1 MIVNTFFA
9 FFQEFALPEP
19 VLPEKNHFF
28 EKICCQNKNDM
39 IQLATIKPM
48 IKESNRIGNL
58 QRAAGGVIAAVIFTA
73 NGLMRAT
80 ESAKAQV
87 AVDG

>member
-1 MIVNTFFA
+1 
-9 FFQEFALPEP
+9 
-19 VLPEKNHFF
+19 
-28 EKICCQNKNDM
+28 M

-48 IKESNRIGNL
+48 IKDSNRIGNL
-58 QRAAGGVIAAVIFTA
+58 QRAAGGVIAAVKFTA

-80 ESAKAQV
+80 ESAEAQV

>member
-1 MIVNTFFA
+1 
-9 FFQEFALPEP
+9 
-19 VLPEKNHFF
+19 
-28 EKICCQNKNDM
+28 
-39 IQLATIKPM
+39 M

-58 QRAAGGVIAAVIFTA
+58 QRAAGGVIAAVKFTA